1 MLEHM
6 AMFHML
12 RYEEEVASWLL
23 WERKSMMTYAI
34 DNPDIVDV
42 MKDNI
47 ILQLM
52 VNKFFDGKAGEMLLP
67 KFPNLLEYGEGLSQT
82 TSSIAN
88 TCQ

>member
-1 MLEHM
+1 
-6 AMFHML
+6 ML
-12 RYEEEVASWLL
+12 RYEDQEVASWLL

-42 MKDNI
+42 MKNNI

-67 KFPNLLEYGEGLSQT
+67 KSLGIWRRPIKLLLL
-82 TSSIAN
+82 
-88 TCQ
+88 